1 MQIKEVKMPPHIKK
15 IKKFHV
21 FQPNFYSPIF
31 GFQRQQLG
39 QRVSGKFQQMD
50 PADMGGK
57 IGGTTRFIIGFR
69 WAVDPDSMN
78 PDPDTDPAFQVLTD
92 PDSIR
97 IQGFDDQKLKKKYSR
112 KLSRVLMIKNC
123 R

>member
-1 MQIKEVKMPPHIKK
+1 MPPHIKK